1 MSAYHYTAYD
11 AQGAAKKGVLVAD
24 GEAHA
29 MSLLRQRGLFPE
41 RVEPARSGKSSSGFA
56 LTARRLSD
64 EDRAV
69 LTRQLAVL
77 IGAELPVDEALGVL
91 MQSDMGG
98 TVRRVAAQLQA
109 RVRDGLSL
117 SRAMESEKASFPDFF
132 IAAISAG
139 EQSGELGQVL
149 ETLADYVE
157 TRQSLRESTATA
169 LVYPVFVALVS
180 LVVAAILLTTVAPEL
195 VALFEQTGQELP
207 AITKIS
213 VALGDLLARYWPL
226 VIAGLV
232 GTAIGIKFLL
242 KVDRVYRAYD
252 GVLLRLPVL
261 GRLRRLEAGA
271 LYLRTLALVL
281 ASRLPADRAMR
292 FAIEAVKSPRLR
304 AEAQAAHTLVEGGRR
319 LATGLRQMSA
329 VPPIAFQLIESG
341 EKSGRLPLMADRAA
355 GAVETTLSSLRQR
368 LSALMEPI
376 MMMLVGSMVLIIVLS
391 VMLPIFDLQT
401 GFTP

>member
-41 RVEPARSGKSSSGFA
+41 RVEPARSEKSSSGFA